1 MTRHKAKPKTRK
13 KIFHHRD
20 GHAHGPEQRVLP
32 GGTHFPVR
40 VTAMRYS
47 ATDILERDL
56 KSPHEVAALREPGS
70 ILWINVDGITD
81 PQWLQAI
88 GEAFGL
94 HPLAL
99 EDAVHVH
106 QRAKVEEYDD
116 HLFIVVRMAAL
127 NSHQPTE
134 QVSLFLGKDFVVTV
148 QELPGGDC
156 LDPVRQRLRT
166 NHGRLRRSG
175 PDYLTY
181 ALIDSVI
188 DSYFPVLE
196 QYGEDLDS
204 LDSAV
209 DGTSPVV
216 LERLHSIRQ
225 ELLQLRRAAWP
236 HRDALNSLQ
245 RHDSELIASETRV
258 FLRDCY
264 DHSVQIIDVLETQRE
279 MCADLRDLVL
289 TMVGHRTNE
298 IMRVLTIM
306 STIFIPLSFIAS
318 VYGMNFDTNVS
329 RLNMPELLWTFG
341 YPFALSL
348 MLGTAGVLLYF
359 FYRRGWLTRPDSA
372 FLPVTPSKE

>member
-13 KIFHHRD
+13 KLFRHRE
-20 GHAHGPEQRVLP
+20 GHAQGPEHRVLP
-32 GGTHFPVR
+32 GGTHVPVR

-56 KSPHEVAALREPGS
+56 KSPHEVVALREPGS

-81 PQWLQAI
+81 LHWLQTM

-94 HPLAL
+94 HSLAI

-106 QRAKVEEYDD
+106 QRAKVEEYGD

-127 NSHQPTE
+127 NAHQPTE

-148 QELPGGDC
+148 QELAGGDC

-166 NHGRLRRSG
+166 NHGRLRSSG
-175 PDYLTY
+175 PDYLAYT
-181 ALIDSVI
+181 LVDSVI

-196 QYGEDLDS
+196 QYGEDLDR
-204 LDSAV
+204 LDAAI
-209 DGTSPVV
+209 DGTSPAV

-236 HRDALNSLQ
+236 HRDALNALH
-245 RHDSELIASETRV
+245 RHESALISPETKV

-289 TMVGHRTNE
+289 TMVGHRANE

-306 STIFIPLSFIAS
+306 STIFIPLSFIAG
-318 VYGMNFDTNVS
+318 VYGMNFDTKAS
-329 RLNMPELLWTFG
+329 RFNMPELLWIYG

-359 FYRRGWLTRPDSA
+359 FYRRGWLMRPDSA
-372 FLPVTPSKE
+372 FRPDTLPKE

>member
-1 MTRHKAKPKTRK
+1 MTRHKHNPKKRK
-13 KIFHHRD
+13 KLFQRPP
-20 GHAHGPEQRVLP
+20 GHATAEESLAPIEHQPL
-32 GGTHFPVR
+32 PVR

-47 ATDILERDL
+47 SGELQERDL
-56 KSPHEVAALREPGS
+56 KSPHEVAALRQPGS
-70 ILWINVDGITD
+70 ILWVDIDGIGD
-81 PQWLQAI
+81 SRWLQTV
-88 GEAFGL
+88 GEVFGL

-106 QRAKVEEYDD
+106 QRAKVDEYGD
-116 HLFIVVRMAAL
+116 HLFIVVRMADAKDRL
-127 NSHQPTE
+127 STE

-156 LDPVRQRLRT
+156 LDLVRQRLRT
-166 NHGRLRRSG
+166 NSGRIRRSG

-181 ALIDSVI
+181 SLIDAVI

-196 QYGEDLDS
+196 KYGEDLDA
-204 LDSAV
+204 LDARA
-209 DGTSPVV
+209 DGTSPEV
-216 LERLHSIRQ
+216 LERLHAIRQ

-236 HRDALNSLQ
+236 HRDALNALQ
-245 RHDSELIASETRV
+245 RHESDLIAPGTKV

-306 STIFIPLSFIAS
+306 SSIFIPLSFIAG
-318 VYGMNFDTNVS
+318 VYGMNFDPDKS
-329 RLNMPELLWTFG
+329 PWNMPELRWKYG
-341 YPFALSL
+341 YVFALAL
-348 MLGTAGVLLYF
+348 MVGTAAVLLVF
-359 FYRRGWLTRPDSA
+359 FYRKGWLTRPKAGPDR
-372 FLPVTPSKE
+372 